1 MRIVVVNHL
10 TLDGVMQAPGRP
22 DEDTRGGFTAGGWA
36 TQARDQQPLI
46 EAIGERMGTPGGG
59 MLLGR
64 RSYEG
69 MLTQWNKVGGP
80 FADGLNATPK
90 YVASRNPDTE
100 LEWPNSTLLSGD
112 LPSVVADLKKEPG
125 GNLVMMGSGELIR
138 ALLPDDLIDEFL
150 LMVHPL
156 ILGSGTRLFGNGAG
170 PAPLSLVETQ
180 TTSDGVVLLT
190 YRSPPS

>member
-10 TLDGVMQAPGRP
+10 TLDGVMQGPGRP

-36 TQARDQQPLI
+36 ARAQDQQPLI

-64 RSYEG
+64 LSYEG
-69 MLTQWNKVGGP
+69 MLRQWNNVGGR
-80 FADGLNATPK
+80 FADGLNATLK

-100 LEWPNSTLLSGD
+100 LEWPNSKLLSRD
-112 LPSVVADLKKEPG
+112 IPSAVAALKKEPG
-125 GNLVMMGSGELIR
+125 GNLVIMGSGELIR
-138 ALLPDDLIDEFL
+138 SLLPDNLIDEFL
-150 LMVHPL
+150 LMVYPL

-170 PAPLSLVETQ
+170 PSPLSLAATQ
-180 TTSDGVVLLT
+180 TTADGVVLLT